1 MELKNIKKLYNQEKD
16 YLQEQVNEKDNKRS
30 EILAP
35 LYQSTRLPARKKK
48 KKKRDSL
55 KYTKQIE
62 I

>member
-35 LYQSTRLPARKKK
+35 LYQSTRLPAIKKK
-48 KKKRDSL
+48 KKKERF
-55 KYTKQIE
+55 TKIHKTN
-62 I
+62 